1 MGTLSYDFTTQSAEA
16 PISFGGAFEVLY
28 GTAGTQAP
36 QLQDNGGQINAS
48 PNNTSAP
55 AAVGITSGTA
65 TFGQKQYA
73 EITVGANWTDF
84 NSIGGGVFCS
94 SGGNGYFLN
103 LDRPY
108 ASNSS
113 NRIAKVVGGTK
124 TTLTPTLSGVVW
136 AIGDKLGLLGE
147 EVGGTVTLT
156 IYRNPTGYDGD
167 GFPTDGSV
175 ASTTDTDLTTGTV
188 GLVAFRGSGTT
199 AFATDAYFA
208 GTSVSQPS
216 TVSVDTDNDVI
227 RGQQNVVI
235 ATSNV
240 PGTLSSWTAK
250 MGTQGG
256 TEVALTPVSRA
267 GDNFTV
273 HIPTDISPLS
283 DGAAHD
289 VWIEYVE

>member
-36 QLQDNGGQINAS
+36 QLQNNGGQINAS
-48 PNNTSAP
+48 PNNTSTP
-55 AAVGITSGTA
+55 AAVGLTAGTA

-73 EITVGANWTDF
+73 EIVVGANWTDF
-84 NSIGGGVFCS
+84 NSIGGGVFLS

-113 NRIAKVVGGTK
+113 NRIAKVVGTTK
-124 TTLTPTLSGVVW
+124 TTLSATLSGVTW
-136 AIGDKLGLLGE
+136 AIGDKIGLLGE
-147 EVGGTVTLT
+147 ESGGTVTLT
-156 IYRNPTGYDGD
+156 IYRNPTGYDAD

-175 ASTTDTDLTTGTV
+175 TSTTDTDLTTGTA

-208 GTSVSQPS
+208 GTQASGGSITGVTSV
-216 TVSVDTDNDVI
+216 
-227 RGQQNVVI
+227 
-235 ATSNV
+235 
-240 PGTLSSWTAK
+240 TL
-250 MGTQGG
+250 GG
-256 TEVALTPVSRA
+256 KPLTINSAP
-267 GDNFTV
+267 
-273 HIPTDISPLS
+273 
-283 DGAAHD
+283 
-289 VWIEYVE
+289 